1 MDSKCIILHSVHNRI
16 NTGFIQS
23 LSKNIM
29 AGSVSFNYFVRRGT
43 RFAVMRFS
51 FYTVNFN
58 T

>member
-1 MDSKCIILHSVHNRI
+1 MNSKCIILRPVHNRI

-29 AGSVSFNYFVRRGT
+29 AGSVSLKYSVRRGT

-51 FYTVNFN
+51 FSTVNFN

>member
-29 AGSVSFNYFVRRGT
+29 AGSVSFNYSVRRGT
-43 RFAVMRFS
+43 RFAVLWFS
-51 FYTVNFN
+51 FSTVNFN